1 MRKHIILF
9 VIALLSSLQLSA
21 QSSNNAFP
29 KHEFRATWFA
39 TVTNIDWPTATNLT
53 VDQQKAE
60 LRAILDKLQAGN
72 INAVCLQVRSQSDA
86 LYKSS
91 YEPWAVAL
99 TGTRGKDPGYDPLE
113 YAIQEAHNRGMEL
126 HAWVNPFRI
135 STTEGGR
142 LTEEQ
147 VNNLYKG
154 LSWSWVLA
162 YNNVG
167 SFTGQIIDPGYPAAR
182 EYIKN
187 VVMEIAKYDID
198 GILMDDYFYPYG
210 GTTTQD
216 AVSKG
221 LYKPNDVKDINGD
234 GKTDDDWRRSNV
246 DALIKSIYDELNTGA
261 NKKPWIRFG
270 LAPFGVWTT
279 QAKAAAAYGISL
291 PNGISGQDCYE
302 QLACNP
308 IEWIKNGYVDYVSP
322 QLYWP
327 TATSPNDYRRA
338 QDYHIL
344 YNWWSDI
351 CTQFSKELPGD
362 QVVQFYPSH
371 SADRVYDS
379 HQWGA
384 NEMRTQVGYNQKK
397 LTHGYSGSVF
407 FSTRYY
413 LNLKNAKGE
422 YICGSLDSTLCEQ
435 LHASHYHHK
444 ALVPPMAWK
453 STEELDA
460 PNTLRINGKTLTWQH
475 ASAERFTVYIY
486 PKGVRCNQA
495 VEDVNYL
502 QGVVYGKSFT
512 LPNSFD
518 IATHNVAVRA
528 YDRYGVEHAPAEYG
542 PDVTYVLNGGVLE
555 YEEQIEVPTNAELW
569 GTDPETDG
577 QGYPTDGFKLYY
589 NDWYVAKGMTK
600 RYNQKINKV
609 SSFAATYMQDIMT
622 NSNSEYKWLG
632 DYILSVA
639 TAAGVTLST
648 DMNNANEG
656 AWRWAVHAFFNA
668 EAGQNGAKGIDFT
681 TAGKQENWK
690 NAYIA
695 AHTQMNIPTQ
705 PTQEELWADFKTD
718 AGITTLGT
726 LAEITAAGADK
737 PHDDGNNQCAC
748 RIICAKLNDVIAS
761 EILAKSKWTWL
772 KTYILGIQTDLPTN
786 LSGPA
791 WKYAVAAFFLQS
803 QHSAYP
809 TSANFSTAGQP
820 SAWEAAWRAVNQGT
834 TADPETSGYTLPDFI
849 ETDLTLP
856 TAESNPRI
864 YHPNEYTFAGW
875 IDQTGASI
883 TELSVGYK
891 GTVYAQWNS
900 PIKWVLN
907 GGAYT
912 GHHELPLTVDE
923 EYYLPTAFAMRKEGY
938 KFAGW
943 YNNASFTDE
952 VITTIPAN
960 YTGTLYAK
968 WGEATHV
975 TWHPYP
981 YYDVTN
987 ENLWE
992 LFMEDYN
999 AFYQNRDIL
1008 GEKVSSGAKSYQPMT
1023 NAFGFTFSL
1032 AADKEKDGFRDGRL
1046 KDFMT
1051 HPKSPWKWLGDYITE
1066 VLEEENESL
1075 DSNAPLWTSFKEA
1088 TGLTGLGALETM
1100 DFATICGTGYLDDK
1114 DDTDGK
1120 TAGTILAE
1128 LFAKPEWEWLRD
1140 YIADTQNAVAGKTI
1154 GSSTILALDK
1164 NDLTSRQWAFAV
1176 AAFFL
1181 QDQRKEWPASAD
1193 FSTAGKH
1200 SVWKEIIPEEY
1211 HDLGHFRITNEL
1223 EWRKTVAAFFNH
1235 TNVLT
1240 YTLNSGVSKTEGTA
1254 DFRNLGL
1261 PKPNG
1266 DPAAGWYNAWWN
1278 ATFPEYMMDNEAL
1291 PKIKCKNYVFGG
1303 WYYGND
1309 KGYIFTE
1316 GTKANPAAYSSA
1328 NDDYKNHLWGRWL
1341 ELCLYEGYVDADPAA
1356 LGEDELPISPKVN
1369 NNRELAICNAEEI
1382 TRTGL
1387 SRKVDIERKLIG
1399 GTYNTM
1405 FLPFGINGDP
1415 KMDKT
1420 IDGKTYFLSQVVDD
1434 NGNPLLNPATTS
1446 ILVYDNAVV
1455 ENIGGEEVIAYNFHE
1470 YAQEDQFEVL
1480 APYTPFLIKPENDIT
1495 VRMHF
1500 WAALMRKPATPK
1512 ARTDANQVFVEG
1524 VLAPTMLPVN
1534 PEHDNTLILVADN
1547 RLAKVTTQGE
1557 MLGLRLY
1564 FTVPKDVSPSARS
1577 IIRVNNAPAGIDD
1590 IETPQQGA
1598 SAIKI
1603 MQNGQIYI
1611 LRGDEVYTI
1620 TGARVK

>member
-9 VIALLSSLQLSA
+9 VIAVLSCLQLSA
-21 QSSNNAFP
+21 QSSNNASP
-29 KHEFRATWFA
+29 KHEFRATWFT
-39 TVTNIDWPTATNLT
+39 TVTNIDWPSKSNLT
-53 VDQQKAE
+53 VDQQKTE
-60 LRAILDKLQAGN
+60 LTNLLNQLAASN
-72 INAVCLQVRSQSDA
+72 INAVCFQVRGRSDA
-86 LYKSS
+86 YYKSN
-91 YEPWAVAL
+91 YEPWAKEL
-99 TGTRGKDPGYDPLE
+99 TNTLGQDPGYDPLKF
-113 YAIQEAHNRGMEL
+113 AIEEAHKRGMEL
-126 HAWVNPFRI
+126 HAWINPFRV
-135 STTEGGR
+135 STTTNNR
-142 LTEEQ
+142 LTE
-147 VNNLYKG
+147 NDINSLYKAPTG
-154 LSWSWVLA
+154 KTKLQWSWVLA
-162 YNNVG
+162 YNNG
-167 SFTGQIIDPGYPAAR
+167 SFTGQIIDPGVPDAR
-182 EYIKN
+182 EYVVN
-187 VVMEIAKYDID
+187 VLMDIVTHYDID
-198 GILMDDYFYPYG
+198 GVVMDDYFYAYG
-210 GTTTQD
+210 GTTTEDQKSQD
-216 AVSKG
+216 TYYDANKVV
-221 LYKPNDVKDINGD
+221 DVDGD
-234 GKTDDDWRRSNV
+234 GDKLDDWRRSNV
-246 DALIKSIYDELNTGA
+246 DAVIADFSSKVRA
-261 NKKPWIRFG
+261 AKPWVRFG
-270 LAPFGVWTT
+270 MGPGGIWTM
-279 QAKAAAAYGISL
+279 QSKAATAYGIQL
-291 PNGISGQDCYE
+291 PYNIVGADLYE
-302 QLACNP
+302 QLGCNTV
-308 IEWIKNGYVDYVSP
+308 EWIKNGWVDYVCP
-322 QLYWP
+322 QIYWAT
-327 TATSPNDYRRA
+327 TAA
-338 QDYHIL
+338 KQDYDVL
-344 YNWWSDI
+344 CEWWAKDV
-351 CTQFSKELPGD
+351 CEHFSEQLPGN
-362 QVVQFYPSH
+362 QRVQFYPSH
-371 SADRVYDS
+371 AGYKVFEFKDKEKEERYEGF
-379 HQWGA
+379 GA
-384 NEMRTQVGYNQKK
+384 NEAEGTLEMIEQIKSNRENLSSGY
-397 LTHGYSGSVF
+397 TGSVYF
-407 FSTRYY
+407 
-413 LNLKNAKGE
+413 KNKDF
-422 YICGSLDSTLCEQ
+422 LDMSSEIKAACYQ
-435 LHASHYHHK
+435 QK

-453 STEELDA
+453 STEVLDA

-475 ASAERFTVYIY
+475 ASADRFTVYIY

-518 IATHNVAVRA
+518 ITTHNVAVRA
-528 YDRYGVEHAPAEYG
+528 YDRYAVEHAAAEYG
-542 PDVTYVLNGGVLE
+542 PDVTYVLNGGLVK
-555 YEEQIEVPTNAELW
+555 YEAQITVPTN
-569 GTDPETDG
+569 
-577 QGYPTDGFKLYY
+577 
-589 NDWYVAKGMTK
+589 
-600 RYNQKINKV
+600 
-609 SSFAATYMQDIMT
+609 
-622 NSNSEYKWLG
+622 
-632 DYILSVA
+632 
-639 TAAGVTLST
+639 
-648 DMNNANEG
+648 
-656 AWRWAVHAFFNA
+656 
-668 EAGQNGAKGIDFT
+668 
-681 TAGKQENWK
+681 
-690 NAYIA
+690 
-695 AHTQMNIPTQ
+695 
-705 PTQEELWADFKTD
+705 EELWIQFKKD
-718 AGITTLGT
+718 ASITTLGT
-726 LAEITAAGADK
+726 LAEITAAGSGK
-737 PHDDGNNQCAC
+737 PHNDGNNQCAC
-748 RIICAKLNDVIAS
+748 RIICNKLTDA
-761 EILAKSKWTWL
+761 LAKEMLARNEWIWL
-772 KTYILGIQTDLPTN
+772 KTYILGVQTDLPED
-786 LSGPA
+786 LSGNA

-803 QHSAYP
+803 QHSSYP
-809 TSANFSTAGQP
+809 VSANFSTAGQP
-820 SAWEAAWRAVNQGT
+820 SAWGPAYLAAHANMIIPVQPSQEDLWASFKSAAGITTLGTLAEISSQADPYTIICTPLKSENVQNVFANTEWVWLKNYIKEAQNKQKGNTVASSTVPELTDDVTSATWRYAIAAFFLKTQKTSWPYSADFTTAGQPAAWKAAWDAAHPAT
-834 TADPETSGYTLPDFI
+834 PADPETSTYTLPAFI
-849 ETDLTLP
+849 EIALTLP
-856 TAESNPRI
+856 TEESRPVYI
-864 YHPNEYTFAGW
+864 THPNEYTFAGW

-943 YNNASFTDE
+943 YDNASFTGE

-987 ENLWE
+987 EDLWE

-1023 NAFGFTFSL
+1023 NAFGFTFSV

-1051 HPKSPWKWLGDYITE
+1051 HPKSPWRWLGDYITE

-1088 TGLTGLGALETM
+1088 TGLTGLGALKDMT
-1100 DFATICGTGYLDDK
+1100 FATICGTGYLDAN
-1114 DDTDGK
+1114 DTDGK

-1164 NDLTSRQWAFAV
+1164 NDLTSRQWAYAV

-1181 QDQRKEWPASAD
+1181 QGQREEWPASAD

-1200 SVWKEIIPEEY
+1200 SVWKDIIPEEY

-1266 DPAAGWYNAWWN
+1266 DPAAGWYSAWWN

-1291 PKIKCKNYVFGG
+1291 PKIKRKNYVFGG

-1341 ELCLYEGYVDADPAA
+1341 ELCLYEGYVDSDPAA
-1356 LGEDELPISPKVN
+1356 LDANEQPISPKVN

-1470 YAQEDQFEVL
+1470 YAQEDQFEIL
-1480 APYTPFLIKPENDIT
+1480 APYTPFLIKPEKDIT
-1495 VRMHF
+1495 ARMHF

-1524 VLAPTMLPVN
+1524 VLAPTMLPIN

-1577 IIRVNNAPAGIDD
+1577 IIRVNNAPTGIDD

-1603 MQNGQIYI
+1603 MQNGTLYI
-1611 LRGDEVYTI
+1611 LHNGKVYTI
-1620 TGARVK
+1620 TGNRVK